1 MPFEWSIEYRQYRRY
16 FVNVKALYK
25 KKEVIVYTGLT
36 LTLLAIAFFGV
47 FALKPTLIT
56 IAALFKEIENQKVIN
71 QKLQAK
77 INALTQAQVNYSLAT
92 TNLKLVDEALPKDP
106 NLSQVIYQIEVL
118 AQKEGVSIRSLSF
131 EPVPLL
137 GELPL
142 KAKVGKEKTFGPQ
155 EIGVTLGLSGNY
167 ENLKSLLSSL
177 ENLRRLASIESFT
190 FAGRKTEE
198 GKTSLSLNLTGKI
211 YYLTQEK

>member
-1 MPFEWSIEYRQYRRY
+1 MPFGWPTEYRQYRRY

-47 FALKPTLIT
+47 FALKPTLTT
-56 IAALFKEIENQKVIN
+56 IAALFKEIENQKIIN
-71 QKLQAK
+71 QKLQTK
-77 INALTQAQVNYSLAT
+77 INALSQAQVNYSLAT

-106 NLSQVIYQIEVL
+106 DLSQIIYQIEVL
-118 AQKEGVSIRSLSF
+118 AQKEGVTIRSLSF

-142 KAKVGKEKTFGPQ
+142 KTVGKEKTFGPQ
-155 EIGVTLGLSGNY
+155 EIGVSLGLSGNY
-167 ENLKSLLSSL
+167 ENLKSFLSSL

-198 GKTSLSLNLTGKI
+198 GETSLSLNLTGTI
-211 YYLTQEK
+211 YYLTEEK